1 MKRVFRFRAINRD
14 IFENIRRGTKSIE
27 TRAGSLRYR
36 NIKAGDTAVF
46 VCGKDKFEK
55 PINKI
60 KNFKTLDRLFDHY
73 GIRKI
78 MPGLTKKEAFKMY
91 ESYPGYKLKLKK
103 FGIIAFELR

>member
-1 MKRVFRFRAINRD
+1 MKRVFRFRVVDKGTFKD
-14 IFENIRRGTKSIE
+14 IKSGAKSIE
-27 TRAGSLRYR
+27 TRAGSLRYK

-55 PINKI
+55 PIK
-60 KNFKTLDRLFDHY
+60 KVKSFKTLDRLFSHY

-78 MPGLTKKEAFKMY
+78 MPGLTIREAFKMY
-91 ESYPGYKLKLKK
+91 ESYPGYRLKLKK